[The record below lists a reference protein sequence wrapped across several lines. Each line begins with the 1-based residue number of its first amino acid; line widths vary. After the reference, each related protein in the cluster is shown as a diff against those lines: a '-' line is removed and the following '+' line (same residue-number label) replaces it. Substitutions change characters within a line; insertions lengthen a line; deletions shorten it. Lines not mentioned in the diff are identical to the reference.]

1 MFYNLEKQI
10 KLNNAKIYFETN
22 YADENEY
29 DFMMADGGEKQFS
42 IRKIRLGIAYGI
54 NQKINIRFVKEKLY
68 YGKQKR

>member
-29 DFMMADGGEKQFS
+29 DFMMADGGEK
-42 IRKIRLGIAYGI
+42 
-54 NQKINIRFVKEKLY
+54 
-68 YGKQKR
+68 